1 MELTIEILTGKRKGR
16 EISIQRMTSI
26 QSDTEMP
33 YLLETEGFALHLK
46 LESLY
51 DEVAL
56 LLNDI
61 NYQFFYKEEINN
73 SFHYILMPKRNK
85 NGYEAL
91 FYNYF
96 GTAYIDIKISLE
108 DKIELIHFAP
118 VDVLARKLT
127 ADQAAYMIEY
137 ILKQSEGDLHCL
149 FSATR
154 SAANYIDGGEH
165 PKKVINK
172 LKKVINILEEFLPS
186 IVNRPLTRVSSETRM
201 QNGYQAKDIDEQ
213 GLGWLNENL
222 SVLEETDDFE
232 RSHVY
237 YDGTYYLAREV
248 QIPVI
253 VEHTDIYENRVIY
266 GFLLKLKHFA
276 LDIERHLVAP
286 ARNTIN
292 SGEEGYSS
300 FFSVIGNLASKMTG
314 IDSSHLINCNDRIT
328 VLIKLLDERVPI
340 TMIDDGLPILTQKVK
355 SNRFYASVFRAM
367 VEWYRYN
374 KIDWRSQEIL
384 LAIKSIPI
392 LFEYYTVLK
401 VREELISICENIDI
415 SSGNLSMLSGVFQ
428 KCDINLYYEPH
439 YWMVGHQ
446 NIKDAKYLR
455 TEISENSFSRTA
467 AGNGFKPSN
476 HKNSK
481 RVPDIVIEVIQAS
494 GDKLLLIF
502 DAKYSTMEIAYKEY
516 LRNCA
521 MKYIHGIHGIDG
533 SSPVN
538 SMILIC
544 PTQSDVTLADMH
556 APPYGLFD
564 DKAVFPIIGVQ
575 GVDIIPNSENNIV
588 YTIGDTIK
596 RLLHLVININNEQSS
611 IHS

>member
-1 MELTIEILTGKRKGR
+1 MELILEILTGKRKGT
-16 EISIQRMTSI
+16 EINIPKITAI
-26 QSDTEMP
+26 QSDKEIP

-46 LESLY
+46 LESFY

-56 LLNDI
+56 LLNNI
-61 NYQFFYKEEINN
+61 NYQFLYKEEKNN
-73 SFHYILMPKRNK
+73 LFHYILMPKIKK

-108 DKIELIHFAP
+108 DRIELIFFSP

-137 ILKQSEGDLHCL
+137 ILKQSEGDLYSL

-154 SAANYIDGGEH
+154 STATYIDGGEH

-172 LKKVINILEEFLPS
+172 LKKVIKILEEYLPS
-186 IVNRPLTRVSSETRM
+186 IVNRPLTRVSSDTRM

-213 GLGWLNENL
+213 GLGWLSENL

-266 GFLLKLKHFA
+266 GFLLKLKHFS
-276 LDIERHLVAP
+276 LDIERCLVTQTI
-286 ARNTIN
+286 NTIN
-292 SGEEGYSS
+292 SGVEGYSS
-300 FFSVIGNLASKMTG
+300 FFSIIGNLASKTTG
-314 IDSSHLINCNDRIT
+314 IDPSNLIDCNIRIT
-328 VLIKLLDERVPI
+328 RLLNLLDERVPI
-340 TMIDDGLPILTQKVK
+340 TMIEDGLPILTQKVK
-355 SNRFYASVFRAM
+355 SNRFYSSVFRAM
-367 VEWYRYN
+367 VEWYRHN

-384 LAIKSIPI
+384 LAIKSIPT

-401 VREELISICENIDI
+401 VREELMSICEKIDI
-415 SSGNLSMLSGVFQ
+415 SPDTQSMLSGVFQ
-428 KCDINLYYEPH
+428 KCDINLYYEPN

-455 TEISENSFSRTA
+455 TEISEMSFSRTA
-467 AGNGFKPSN
+467 AGNGYEPSN

-481 RVPDIVIEVIQAS
+481 RVPDIVIEVIKTS

-521 MKYIHGIHGIDG
+521 MKYIHGIHGVDG

-538 SMILIC
+538 AMILIC
-544 PTQSDVTLADMH
+544 PTQNKVTL
-556 APPYGLFD
+556 GTST
-564 DKAVFPIIGVQ
+564 K
-575 GVDIIPNSENNIV
+575 
-588 YTIGDTIK
+588 
-596 RLLHLVININNEQSS
+596 
-611 IHS
+611 